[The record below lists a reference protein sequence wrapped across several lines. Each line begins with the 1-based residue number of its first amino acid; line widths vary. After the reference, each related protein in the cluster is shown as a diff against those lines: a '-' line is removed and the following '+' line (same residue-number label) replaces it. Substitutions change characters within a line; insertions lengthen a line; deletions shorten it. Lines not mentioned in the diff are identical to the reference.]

1 MNKEFFIWEG
11 IFDDFKKAQN
21 FADGFG
27 FSGDT
32 YNTRAYDAAKECLIS
47 LEKKDPIPFFHKQ
60 RSVVLPPVAAMIL
73 NQKSK
78 IDILDFGGGLGIG
91 YMTLKESI
99 SYISKKINYTIL
111 ELPNICKQGND
122 LHNGEVNFV
131 DTFQNLNEFDLV
143 HSSSAIQYIE
153 EWKNLVKR
161 FCSFKAEHILM
172 SDVFAGNFNTF
183 VTLQNY
189 YSNKIPHWFFNIEE
203 FIETFK
209 QNGYSL
215 TMRTYVSAKRLNY
228 DDELPMTN
236 FEKNFRLKY
245 TSHMLFSKIN

>member
-1 MNKEFFIWEG
+1 MSKEFFIWEG
-11 IFDDFKKAQN
+11 IFNDFEKAKN

-47 LEKKDPIPFFHKQ
+47 LEKKEPIPFFHKQ
-60 RSVVLPPVAAMIL
+60 RSVILPPVAAMML

-91 YMTLKESI
+91 YMTLKESVSFKI
-99 SYISKKINYTIL
+99 KKINYTIL
-111 ELPNICKQGND
+111 ELPTICKQGKVMHND
-122 LHNGEVNFV
+122 EVNFV

-153 EWKNLVKR
+153 EWKELVKR

-189 YSNKIPHWFFNIEE
+189 YSNKIPHWFFNIED
-203 FIETFK
+203 FIETFN

-228 DDELPMTN
+228 DDELPMSN
-236 FEKNFRLKY
+236 FEENFRLKY
-245 TSHMLFSKIN
+245 TSHMLFSKIK